1 MPDPEKPWTTDAL
14 LRTFKTYILTNLAH
28 PLHATHSIEALGSFI
43 RAQRLLLEQT
53 QEDIA
58 KLKKLKSYTLAKP
71 NAMSEDLI
79 HQVAHPFFDFALGAY
94 LLASW
99 MKLGK

>member
-1 MPDPEKPWTTDAL
+1 
-14 LRTFKTYILTNLAH
+14 
-28 PLHATHSIEALGSFI
+28 
-43 RAQRLLLEQT
+43 LEQT

-71 NAMSEDLI
+71 NAESEDLI

-94 LLASW
+94 LSASW
-99 MKLGK
+99 MKSGK